1 MEALAQVV
9 IGVDAHKRTHTLVAA
24 DELGRELA
32 TKTLAATADGHLAA
46 IAWAGRWPSRRW
58 AIEDCR
64 HLTRTLEADLLRAG
78 EQVVRVPT
86 QMMAGVRRSARQ
98 RGKSDAIDALAIARA
113 AWREPDLPVAQ
124 LDGPSRQVRLL
135 VDHRDDL
142 VAERTRL
149 QSRIRWHLHEIAPE
163 LEIPARGLK
172 LQHVVERVAARLAS
186 IDGLIAAIC
195 RELLDRVRELNRRIN
210 ELEREIKPLIR
221 ALAPTLLSIPG
232 CGALTAAKLVG
243 ETAGAQRFRSK
254 SAYAR
259 WNGTAPATRQLR
271 QHHPLPS
278 QPRRQPPSQRR
289 AAPHRAHPG
298 PRLAPRT
305 RLHRQT
311 HPTGQQQDRSAT
323 TPPPPTLR
331 RRLPHPA
338 HRRTRRPTRSR
349 HPHPQDLT

>member
-46 IAWAGRWPSRRW
+46 IAWASRWPTRRW

-98 RGKSDAIDALAIARA
+98 PGKSDAIDALAVARA

-149 QSRIRWHLHEIAPE
+149 QSRIRWHLHEIAPD

-186 IDGLIAAIC
+186 IDGLIAAIS

-210 ELEREIKPLIR
+210 ELEREITPLIP
-221 ALAPTLLSIPG
+221 ALAPTLLAIPG

-243 ETAGAQRFRSK
+243 ETAAPSG
-254 SAYAR
+254 SAPRAPTR
-259 WNGTAPATRQLR
+259 AGTAPHPSPPAPAPPTAFVSTAAATAKST
-271 QHHPLPS
+271 PPCTASPS
-278 QPRRQPPSQRR
+278 PRR
-289 AAPHRAHPG
+289 APG
-298 PRLAPRT
+298 PK
-305 RLHRQT
+305 
-311 HPTGQQQDRSAT
+311 DAT
-323 TPPPPTLR
+323 TSPNASGTATPRPKRSPPAPPTLR
-331 RRLPHPA
+331 RRLPHHA
-338 HRRTRRPTRSR
+338 HRRARRPTRSGI
-349 HPHPQDLT
+349 HTHKT